1 MRAIKDKDMCRS
13 IRRLDPADLSFAP
26 SNYSNS
32 RVSRLLGRVVLA
44 RFHLIEPQSL
54 GTNLKIDFVFVIVA
68 EVNDVVAA
76 VAGAPFTAQA
86 LGMDRKQN

>member
-1 MRAIKDKDMCRS
+1 MEGDIP
-13 IRRLDPADLSFAP
+13 IRLSTGEMLHCCWRNFYMGGLVDSLDEFGTKTPARH
-26 SNYSNS
+26 N
-32 RVSRLLGRVVLA
+32 G
-44 RFHLIEPQSL
+44 L

-68 EVNDVVAA
+68 KVNDVVAA

>member
-1 MRAIKDKDMCRS
+1 MDCRLN
-13 IRRLDPADLSFAP
+13 RK
-26 SNYSNS
+26 
-32 RVSRLLGRVVLA
+32 VSG
-44 RFHLIEPQSL
+44 FL
-54 GTNLKIDFVFVIVA
+54 GTNLKIDCVFVIVA